1 MTGLVI
7 ATLFPGST
15 VAAGDEANMTAL
27 ARRARARGLEPRT
40 VVVNLP
46 QQMVDA
52 DVYLLG
58 GTGRTGT
65 AALVDKLLRAGLTAR
80 LSSGRAVVFAVDA
93 GMDALARSFTGPG
106 GSARNGLGLLGITTA
121 PVRSI
126 TDTVV
131 SGPVPSLGL
140 PAMVGW
146 ISSDVHTVRDAQ
158 TPPLTA
164 IEAGAPATHRFD
176 GAITDRV
183 VATRLHGPVLAL
195 NPELA
200 DLVLARAVGD
210 DALGWAPIPDPA
222 PERARDQRIAE
233 VRAAR
238 HRTGASRQ
246 LSWGTRTRT

>member
-65 AALVDKLLRAGLTAR
+65 AALVDQLHRAGLTAR
-80 LSSGRAVVFAVDA
+80 LRSSGAVVFAVDA
-93 GMDALARSFTGPG
+93 GMDALARSFTDTD
-106 GSARNGLGLLGITTA
+106 GSARDGLGLLGITTT
-121 PVRSI
+121 PVRPI
-126 TDTVV
+126 THTVV
-131 SGPVPSLGL
+131 SGPVASLGL

-146 ISSDVHTVRDAQ
+146 ISTDVHTVRDAQ
-158 TPPLTA
+158 TPPLSE

-176 GAITDRV
+176 GAITDQV

-195 NPELA
+195 NPQLA
-200 DLVLARAVGD
+200 DLILARAVGE
-210 DALGWAPIPDPA
+210 DALGWARIPDPA
-222 PERARDQRIAE
+222 TERARDQRIAE
-233 VRAAR
+233 VRATR
-238 HRTGASRQ
+238 HRPGTLRR

>member
-1 MTGLVI
+1 MTGLTI

-27 ARRARARGLEPRT
+27 ARRALARGLEPRT

-46 QQMVDA
+46 EQMVDA

-65 AALVDKLLRAGLTAR
+65 AALVDRLRRAGLSAR
-80 LSSGRAVVFAVDA
+80 LRTTSAVVFAVDA
-93 GMDALARSFTGPG
+93 GMDALARSFTDPSGA
-106 GSARNGLGLLGITTA
+106 ARDGLGLLAITTTPA
-121 PVRSI
+121 RAIS
-126 TDTVV
+126 DTVV
-131 SGPVPSLGL
+131 SSPVPSLGL

-146 ISSDVHTVRDAQ
+146 IATDVHTVRDAQ
-158 TPPLTA
+158 TAPLSE
-164 IEAGAPATHRFD
+164 IEAGAPVTHRFD
-176 GAITDRV
+176 GAITDQI

-200 DLVLARAVGD
+200 DLILARVLGQ
-210 DALGWAPIPDPA
+210 DALGWAPMPDPA
-222 PERARDQRIAE
+222 TERARAQRIAE
-233 VRAAR
+233 VRATQPR
-238 HRTGASRQ
+238 SGPSRR